1 MYVNRYFRYDKDD
14 APCSIVLFLPRSLIV
29 IIKTEARYCS
39 ILKNFLQ
46 KSPSTL
52 RDLLCCLKV
61 SSKLLMKKMCPIAL
75 IAYFLFKEPWCR
87 SKTGLWEVDY
97 SSYSVLSHLLLIIY
111 TVSVFLSLCIF
122 GSFSGKVL
130 AESIDTQRSTRF
142 GGVIPTFAMHFHAN
156 RIQHVVAHTL
166 SQARR

>member
-1 MYVNRYFRYDKDD
+1 LPDSADGLSPLERTVLLKSEKRVGEVNYIPF
-14 APCSIVLFLPRSLIV
+14 SL
-29 IIKTEARYCS
+29 T
-39 ILKNFLQ
+39 
-46 KSPSTL
+46 
-52 RDLLCCLKV
+52 
-61 SSKLLMKKMCPIAL
+61 
-75 IAYFLFKEPWCR
+75 
-87 SKTGLWEVDY
+87 
-97 SSYSVLSHLLLIIY
+97 HLIIDNMY
-111 TVSVFLSLCIF
+111 CISGFLSLCIF